1 MGSPLFDS
9 AERRRKS
16 LNKIILAVLT
26 ALVAICA
33 EVIKEKED

>member
-1 MGSPLFDS
+1 MGSLLFGS
-9 AERRRKS
+9 AERRKS